1 MCLFPLVFAE
11 LNKRMHVAYSPK
23 YSNIF
28 QLELAA
34 NKIQKQLLEQHC
46 CQVLFEQS
54 AQKVEKKLEKLTNQ
68 VLSA

>member
-1 MCLFPLVFAE
+1 MVSQQGITLANKYNYGPLQSIVGYICTCLFPIVFAE

-34 NKIQKQLLEQHC
+34 NKIQKQLLE
-46 CQVLFEQS
+46 
-54 AQKVEKKLEKLTNQ
+54 
-68 VLSA
+68 